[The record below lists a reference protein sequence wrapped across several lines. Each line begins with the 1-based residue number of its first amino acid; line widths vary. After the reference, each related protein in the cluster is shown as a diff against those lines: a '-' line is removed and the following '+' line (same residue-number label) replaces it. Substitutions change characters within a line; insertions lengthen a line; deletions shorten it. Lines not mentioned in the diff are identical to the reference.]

1 MNLAALRSS
10 AVAALLAI
18 GSCVHGSEQE
28 ALIGRWTNHHR
39 AAKQPAIV
47 SIEFS
52 PKNTMTINAIDALAA
67 AGWHPQTASTG
78 QYEVIAPGKLKL
90 SEAVGAAVVDYQI
103 HDARLILSG
112 HGLAQ
117 VLGTE
122 TAPQALAKND

>member
-1 MNLAALRSS
+1 MNLGALRSS

-18 GSCVHGSEQE
+18 GSCAHGSEQD

-52 PKNTMTINAIDALAA
+52 PKNTMTIITIDALAE

-78 QYEVIAPGKLKL
+78 RYEVIGPGKLKL
-90 SEAVGAAVVDYQI
+90 TEAVGAAVVDYRI
-103 HDARLILSG
+103 DNRRLVLSG
-112 HGLAQ
+112 RGLAQ

-122 TAPQALAKND
+122 TAPQALDMND